1 MEVEVEVEVV
11 VVEVEVVLVVVVIVV
26 VVVVTVV
33 VVVSVP
39 THILSC
45 AKSNNDPFLA
55 LTGAGQLPSE
65 QSNFPEIT
73 ILD

>member
-1 MEVEVEVEVV
+1 MAIVV
-11 VVEVEVVLVVVVIVV
+11 VVSVIAVEVVLVVVVIVV

-39 THILSC
+39 THILSS
-45 AKSNNDPFLA
+45 AMSNNAPFLA